1 MTCREQHLE
10 PSRSCEPT
18 SVLVERICWNYVKFI
33 RYRLIK
39 KDEDRVRFTVW
50 PTWLFVPNMCFH
62 VLSHVSM
69 GLLVFVYN
77 VGNFETGHSIYD
89 GALPK

>member
-1 MTCREQHLE
+1 MLFLASNFDFHFRLIEVDQMTCREQHLE

-18 SVLVERICWNYVKFI
+18 SFLVNRICWNYVKFI

-50 PTWLFVPNMCFH
+50 PTWLFVPNMC
-62 VLSHVSM
+62 VSP
-69 GLLVFVYN
+69 VV
-77 VGNFETGHSIYD
+77 
-89 GALPK
+89 